1 MPPPPDLPPT
11 HRDPLWLA
19 YRAALLLLSPVWV
32 LYAAW
37 RLFLG
42 RSREGRP
49 ERFGGGR
56 KLPPPPPP
64 PGLRAWFHG
73 VSVGE
78 TEAMAPVIAAVRDAT
93 PDLRA
98 EIVVSATTVT
108 GRARAEALHPDV
120 LERRFT
126 PLDLPWTTARALRR
140 IQPTVLVLG
149 ESELW
154 PSLLQQT
161 ASRAPV
167 VLVNARLSDRTMPRA
182 RRLRPF
188 YRWMLRRLTAV
199 GVQTAEDRAR
209 FEELGLDPARI
220 TVTGN
225 TKFDR
230 QVPALTPGDRTRLRT
245 ELGIGDAPLLVAGS
259 TFPGEDEL
267 MLDALEVLR
276 GMGEDAEAPGRG
288 TPWADLRL
296 LVAPRHPDR
305 ADAVEAL
312 VRERGYRVGRRSRGP
327 AGPETPDVVILD
339 TVGELAGLY
348 ALGHV
353 AVIGRSFRMG
363 GGQNPLEPM
372 AHGVPVVY
380 GPRMENFRQIARQAE
395 EGGAA
400 LRCAGEEDLVPTLA
414 RILHE
419 PGLHAAMAEAGP
431 RILEA
436 HRGAAQR
443 SARLVIE
450 AARTGGTRAHRDPN
464 PTQGPAQGSTQGSTP
479 GTPRGAPPGG
489 SPPPGSRRGVA
500 RMAGLLPLLGI
511 ACTAGPPDTT
521 GSLEAGLPPCPASD
535 NCVHTGDGV
544 PEGTEPLL
552 LTSDWAS
559 RPGPALAEAVADAVR
574 ELDRTEVIRTRT
586 GGGTDGRDEAG
597 GALFLHAEATSRI
610 FRFVDDLEVF
620 RAHGSD
626 ELVVRSASRVGRS
639 DLGVNARRV
648 EDLRAHLAERGVIR
662 R

>member
-1 MPPPPDLPPT
+1 MRPLPDLPPT
-11 HRDPLWLA
+11 HRDPLWLT
-19 YRAALLLLSPVWV
+19 YRAALLLLSPVWI

-42 RSREGRP
+42 RSRQGRP

-56 KLPPPPPP
+56 RLPPPPPL

-78 TEAMAPVIAAVRDAT
+78 TEALAPVVAALREAT
-93 PDLRA
+93 PDVRA
-98 EIVVSATTVT
+98 EIVVSTTTVT
-108 GRARAEALHPDV
+108 GRARAEALYPDV

-154 PSLLQQT
+154 PSLLQQA
-161 ASRAPV
+161 ASRIPV

-188 YRWMLRRLTAV
+188 YRWMLRRLTAA
-199 GVQTAEDRAR
+199 GVQTAEDRDR

-230 QVPALTPGDRTRLRT
+230 EAPSLTSGDRTRLRE

-267 MLDALEVLR
+267 VLDALAALR
-276 GMGEDAEAPGRG
+276 DPDGETGSTG
-288 TPWADLRL
+288 WTDLRL
-296 LVAPRHPDR
+296 LLAPRHPDR

-312 VRERGYRVGRRSRGP
+312 ALGRGFRVWRRSRGP
-327 AGPETPDVVILD
+327 AGTERPDVVILD

-348 ALGHV
+348 GLGAV
-353 AVIGRSFRMG
+353 AVVGRSFRMG

-395 EGGAA
+395 AGGAA
-400 LRCAGEEDLVPTLA
+400 IRCAGDEELIPTLA
-414 RILHE
+414 RVLRE

-431 RILEA
+431 RILRE
-436 HRGAAQR
+436 HRGASER
-443 SARLVIE
+443 SARLIIE
-450 AARTGGTRAHRDPN
+450 AARL
-464 PTQGPAQGSTQGSTP
+464 
-479 GTPRGAPPGG
+479 GAAPSAGEGG
-489 SPPPGSRRGVA
+489 SVATPPPRSRRGVA
-500 RMAGLLPLLGI
+500 RTAGLLPLLGI
-511 ACTAGPPDTT
+511 ACTAAPPETV
-521 GSLEAGLPPCPASD
+521 GSLEAGLAPCPATD
-535 NCVHTGDGV
+535 NCVHTGQGYPD
-544 PEGTEPLL
+544 GTEPVV
-552 LTSDWAS
+552 LTGEWAA
-559 RPGPALAEAVADAVR
+559 RPGPALAEAVAAAVR
-574 ELDRTEVIRTRT
+574 ELDRTEIIYLAA
-586 GGGTDGRDEAG
+586 GENEADGAI
-597 GALFLHAEATSRI
+597 LLHAEAKSRI
-610 FRFVDDLEVF
+610 FRFVDDVELF
-620 RAHGSD
+620 RARGSD
-626 ELVVRSASRVGRS
+626 ELVIRSASRVGRS

-648 EDLRAHLAERGVIR
+648 AELRSLLADRGVVR

>member
-1 MPPPPDLPPT
+1 MHPPPDLPPT

-78 TEAMAPVIAAVRDAT
+78 TEAMAPVIGAVRDAT
-93 PDLRA
+93 PDIRA

-199 GVQTAEDRAR
+199 GVQTAEDRDR

-230 QVPALTPGDRTRLRT
+230 QVPTLTPEDRARLRA

-259 TFPGEDEL
+259 TFPGEDEV
-267 MLDALEVLR
+267 MLDALDALR
-276 GMGEDAEAPGRG
+276 GTGTDPEAPGRG
-288 TPWADLRL
+288 TSWADLRL
-296 LVAPRHPDR
+296 LLAPRHPGR

-312 VRERGYRVGRRSRGP
+312 VRERGYRVWRRSRGP
-327 AGPETPDVVILD
+327 AGPEDPDVVILD
-339 TVGELAGLY
+339 TVGELASLY

-353 AVIGRSFRMG
+353 AVVGRSFRMG

-400 LRCAGEEDLVPTLA
+400 LRCAGEEALVPTLA

-431 RILEA
+431 RILEE
-436 HRGAAQR
+436 HRGAAER

-450 AARTGGTRAHRDPN
+450 AARTGGPRARRDAN
-464 PTQGPAQGSTQGSTP
+464 P
-479 GTPRGAPPGG
+479 PPGPTPETPPG
-489 SPPPGSRRGVA
+489 KPPPPGSRRDAA
-500 RMAGLLPLLGI
+500 RIAGLLPLLGV
-511 ACTAGPPDTT
+511 ACTAGPPDTM
-521 GSLEAGLPPCPASD
+521 GSLEAGLSPCPATDS
-535 NCVHTGDGV
+535 CVHTGDGY
-544 PEGTEPLL
+544 PEGTEPVL
-552 LTSDWAS
+552 LTSEWAS
-559 RPGPALAEAVADAVR
+559 RPGPALAVAVADAVR
-574 ELDRTEVIRTRT
+574 ELDRTEVIGTRT
-586 GGGTDGRDEAG
+586 GGDEAG

-648 EDLRAHLAERGVIR
+648 EDLRTLLVERGVIR